1 MRRSG
6 LYNKYVNPEDGYIA
20 TRELAEKYQY
30 SSHLGDQV
38 RYTNKASNLCYLTCS
53 LDLFQCFFTLLSME
67 YPELFYP
74 LPCSYNYQLDKSMA
88 QPEHWEYFD
97 LYHNCTLEAKIYHGN
112 GGSPIPDD

>member
-1 MRRSG
+1 M
-6 LYNKYVNPEDGYIA
+6 
-20 TRELAEKYQY
+20 
-30 SSHLGDQV
+30 
-38 RYTNKASNLCYLTCS
+38 CYLTCS